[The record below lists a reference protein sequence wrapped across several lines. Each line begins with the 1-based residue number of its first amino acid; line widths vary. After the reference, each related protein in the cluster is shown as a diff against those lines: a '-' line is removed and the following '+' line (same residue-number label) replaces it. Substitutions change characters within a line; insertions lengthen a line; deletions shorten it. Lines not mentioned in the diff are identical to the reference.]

1 MCAHLVA
8 SVGDQA
14 GGQLCF
20 GTATIIGEGIQSY
33 PAGRPLLSLSQPP
46 FLSFLPS
53 LNLRFFQTA
62 PSPSSPTQR
71 GAERGSGAW
80 LQKEGSGLASFVPDL
95 CAC

>member
-1 MCAHLVA
+1 MCTHLVA
-8 SVGDQA
+8 SVEDQA

-20 GTATIIGEGIQSY
+20 GAATSIGEGIQPY
-33 PAGRPLLSLSQPP
+33 QAGRPLLSLSQPP

-62 PSPSSPTQR
+62 PSPSGPTQR
-71 GAERGSGAW
+71 GAERGSGW
-80 LQKEGSGLASFVPDL
+80 LLKEGLGLTSFVPDL